1 MTNAA
6 DPAASDASGLHL
18 LVYSYLLHNNC
29 GRTAKAFARTCGLAT
44 SGRLTSPSAP
54 EHLSQLFNVTGEEVE
69 VSEEPAKGKRKDS
82 GVAKEEAADE
92 TERANELIDNHIEY
106 LHIRKSEPEV
116 ALDLLSQYFR
126 TVLIPAP
133 SDHLPVLNL
142 PLRREFNATLLRF
155 RLDTQYYVEL
165 VSNQQEL
172 DALKFGQRT
181 LWRYPEIF
189 DMWLANTLI
198 FASSGYPSG
207 PDQVVP
213 RDELKQKKNEI
224 IDHITNV
231 AALVAYP
238 DPSKSSLAFLLSQ
251 SRRKELAADVNTAIL
266 QSMRFPK
273 EPAMVTIVRQLATT
287 SAYLVGGRASMQS
300 SSNANGNSDEGRK
313 PWRLGAFVN
322 SEADSAQLVE
332 GSV

>member
-1 MTNAA
+1 MQPARRWRFRRSRQQRARGRIRACPRRMWWGTRLRGQTSLSITTSSICISGKVKAA
-6 DPAASDASGLHL
+6 ISPLHL
-18 LVYSYLLHNNC
+18 VSQLKACHFIRESCAERNSWLLHVGIC
-29 GRTAKAFARTCGLAT
+29 H
-44 SGRLTSPSAP
+44 SI
-54 EHLSQLFNVTGEEVE
+54 ETG
-69 VSEEPAKGKRKDS
+69 
-82 GVAKEEAADE
+82 
-92 TERANELIDNHIEY
+92 
-106 LHIRKSEPEV
+106 EPEV

-133 SDHLPVLNL
+133 SDHLPVHNL

-189 DMWLANTLI
+189 DMWLANTLL
-198 FASSGYPSG
+198 FASSGNVSA

-224 IDHITNV
+224 MEHITNV

-251 SRRKELAADVNTAIL
+251 SRRKELAADVNAAIL

-300 SSNANGNSDEGRK
+300 SGEEARK
-313 PWRLGAFVN
+313 PWRLGTFVN
-322 SEADSAQLVE
+322 SEADSTQLVDS
-332 GSV
+332 SV